1 MEQSK
6 KIKDPDFLKIKPK
19 YIVLVVEDEIV

>member
-19 YIVLVVEDEIV
+19 DTVLVVEDEI